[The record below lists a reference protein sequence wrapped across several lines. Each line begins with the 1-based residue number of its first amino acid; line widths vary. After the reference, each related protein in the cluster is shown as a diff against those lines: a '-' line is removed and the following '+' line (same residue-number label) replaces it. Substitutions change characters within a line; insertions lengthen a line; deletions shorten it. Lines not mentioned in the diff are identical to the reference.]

1 MPDRPRYDGY
11 LSESSFNEFESPDI
25 TAWKLARAAV
35 EHENALVNHRI
46 TWLLQSQAF
55 LFSAFFLVFLS
66 WSRGDVYGAA
76 LTVIPGLLAVI
87 ALFGIYVCIVIQR
100 GIARANEALSD
111 VTVHYK
117 ALAEKNGFRRTPPL
131 HKWKRPMLLCDQQDL
146 PMAAAVLWAVVL
158 VGLLGTVFPRS

>member
-1 MPDRPRYDGY
+1 MSRETRRSPQWRLVESARAIADRLERSSTSSLQHTGAGMPDRPRYDGY

-117 ALAEKNGFRRTPPL
+117 ALAEKNG
-131 HKWKRPMLLCDQQDL
+131 KRL
-146 PMAAAVLWAVVL
+146 VVH
-158 VGLLGTVFPRS
+158 